1 MSDGADLMRDVLAG
15 LGPTNRI
22 ARQLVNRLDLAEDRT
37 AEAMAISDELG
48 DIWDAVQHL
57 ARRVL
62 AALDDGVQAAEDHAN
77 RP

>member
-1 MSDGADLMRDVLAG
+1 
-15 LGPTNRI
+15 
-22 ARQLVNRLDLAEDRT
+22 
-37 AEAMAISDELG
+37 MAISDELG